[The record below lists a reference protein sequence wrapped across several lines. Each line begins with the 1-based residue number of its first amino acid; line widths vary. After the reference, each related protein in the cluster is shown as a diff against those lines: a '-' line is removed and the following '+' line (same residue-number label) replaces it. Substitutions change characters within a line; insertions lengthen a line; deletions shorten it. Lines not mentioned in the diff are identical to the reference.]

1 MHLNTL
7 KPAVGS
13 IRKGKRIGRG
23 QGSGKGGT
31 ATKGHNGAQSRS
43 GYKRKVGFEG
53 GQLPLQQRL
62 PMGGFKCPTSKFF
75 KPINLDIIQELADK
89 FKATIIDR
97 NFLRKHGLL
106 NKHELYKILGKG
118 GLKLKLAITA
128 HAFSKSAVTKI
139 KKLSGSTT
147 ILAKNV

>member
-13 IRKGKRIGRG
+13 IRKSKRIGRG

-31 ATKGHNGAQSRS
+31 STKGHNGAQSRS
-43 GYKRKVGFEG
+43 GYKRKIGFEG

-62 PMGGFKCPTSKFF
+62 PMGGFKCPNRKNF
-75 KPINLDIIQELADK
+75 KAINLDIIQGLAEK
-89 FKATIIDR
+89 LKVVVIDR
-97 NFLRKHGLL
+97 GLLRRHGLL

-118 GLKLKLAITA
+118 ELKLKLEISA
-128 HAFSKSAVTKI
+128 HSFSKSAVAQI
-139 KKLSGSTT
+139 ENLSGSTT
-147 ILAKNV
+147 ILAKNA